1 MRREPLLERQ
11 NLPQQDARPA
21 CSELKDQHAAVQ
33 NRPASYTSL
42 LWHWR
47 QGGRAAFWWHGW
59 QGASTSKRPCLRS
72 LEPSSFAAPAAPVAL
87 QPRQFQLAQ
96 PQPTAMDQKPCQS
109 EDWRENKLAALGQY
123 LEERG
128 GHAEQLEGWSVK
140 TEVRKTGNSAGHLD
154 LYWFSKSGR
163 RFRSMAEVARHFG
176 LA

>member
-21 CSELKDQHAAVQ
+21 CSELKDQPAAVQ
-33 NRPASYTSL
+33 QNRLASRSL

-59 QGASTSKRPCLRS
+59 GSSTSKRPRLRS
-72 LEPSSFAAPAAPVAL
+72 LEPSSFPAATPVAL
-87 QPRQFQLAQ
+87 QPRQFQPAQ
-96 PQPTAMDQKPCQS
+96 LQPTAMDQKPCQS
-109 EDWRENKLAALGQY
+109 EDWRENKLAALRQY

-128 GHAEQLEGWSVK
+128 GRAEKLEGWSVK

-176 LA
+176 LT